1 MALVWAGLGW
11 LTLVLEVIYLEKRFE
26 WQITS
31 EEVIPIYKSIAVVLY
46 KKINNLFSQIVIKYN
61 RLIESPEYGVVYSN
75 TSEVECETH
84 FNPISVCS

>member
-46 KKINNLFSQIVIKYN
+46 KKN
-61 RLIESPEYGVVYSN
+61 
-75 TSEVECETH
+75 
-84 FNPISVCS
+84 